1 MATHAE
7 NETGAPQPVVRHPL
21 DPLTAGE
28 VEETTRILRASGR
41 ITPRVRIMAY
51 SLLEPDKDVVLAY
64 QPGQMV
70 PREVFV
76 IMRDHER
83 RLTIAAVGSLAQGTV
98 RAFHARQDV
107 QPALTYPE
115 VFAAQQ
121 AVLGDAVFQEA
132 MHRRGI
138 TDLSSVVIY
147 PWTAGYRGPEDAASQ
162 GRFIRMEVTLS
173 PAPEDTSSAHPCND
187 VLPTLKL

>member
-21 DPLTAGE
+21 DALTAGD

-64 QPGQMV
+64 QPGQPV

-83 RLTIAAVGSLAQGTV
+83 RLTIEAVVSLAQGTI
-98 RAFHARQDV
+98 RAFRERQDV

-121 AVLGDAVFQEA
+121 AVLGCRFPGGDAQARHYRPLFRSDLPLDCRVPGSGG
-132 MHRRGI
+132 RG
-138 TDLSSVVIY
+138 L
-147 PWTAGYRGPEDAASQ
+147 AGTVHSHGGHPVRGTR
-162 GRFIRMEVTLS
+162 G
-173 PAPEDTSSAHPCND
+173 
-187 VLPTLKL
+187 